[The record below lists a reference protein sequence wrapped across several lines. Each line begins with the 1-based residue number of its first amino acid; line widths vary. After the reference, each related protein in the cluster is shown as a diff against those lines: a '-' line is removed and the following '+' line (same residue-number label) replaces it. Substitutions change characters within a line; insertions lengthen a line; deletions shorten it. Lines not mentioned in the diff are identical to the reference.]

1 MRFAT
6 AQLAALAYYI
16 LSTEAT
22 FPLLGDI
29 FNCIPHNTPPV
40 CTDLGLY
47 HDSSISL
54 SGSKN
59 KREAEIANKDGT
71 IEKRTFGSAGVNA
84 GFNAAFVVSNAK
96 KLSDGS
102 YGIDC
107 NFKSDSSVQL
117 NLAFGKS

>member
-6 AQLAALAYYI
+6 AQLAAPAYYI

-59 KREAEIANKDGT
+59 KREAEIVNKDGT
-71 IEKRTFGSAGVNA
+71 IEKRTFEALV
-84 GFNAAFVVSNAK
+84 
-96 KLSDGS
+96 
-102 YGIDC
+102 
-107 NFKSDSSVQL
+107 
-117 NLAFGKS
+117 

>member
-29 FNCIPHNTPPV
+29 FNCIPHTPPV

-54 SGSKN
+54 VVPRTREKLKLSIKMVQL
-59 KREAEIANKDGT
+59 KRELLEAL
-71 IEKRTFGSAGVNA
+71 V
-84 GFNAAFVVSNAK
+84 
-96 KLSDGS
+96 
-102 YGIDC
+102 
-107 NFKSDSSVQL
+107 
-117 NLAFGKS
+117 

>member
-40 CTDLGLY
+40 CTDLVFTTIAPFPLVVPRT
-47 HDSSISL
+47 
-54 SGSKN
+54 
-59 KREAEIANKDGT
+59 REAEIANKDGT
-71 IEKRTFGSAGVNA
+71 IEKRTFESWCKCRFQCRICRV
-84 GFNAAFVVSNAK
+84 
-96 KLSDGS
+96 
-102 YGIDC
+102 
-107 NFKSDSSVQL
+107 
-117 NLAFGKS
+117 